1 MSTDRQKLFID
12 QALVALNLEKRV
24 DVFVRGLSAPIS
36 EISDI
41 AAVDDAIAIT
51 KSGAEYLLA
60 ADAIIGIGVI
70 DPG

>member
-1 MSTDRQKLFID
+1 MSAERLNLFID
-12 QALVALNLEKRV
+12 QAHVALNLEKRV
-24 DVFVRGLSAPIS
+24 DVFVRGFSAPIS

-41 AAVDDAIAIT
+41 ARVEQAIAIT

-60 ADAIIGIGVI
+60 PDTIIGIGVI